1 MFRRTF
7 NRSQTPSKAVM
18 NRPLLVLLSAGL
30 LFPATGIGAG
40 EAATPA
46 TIDPKL
52 RDTTGQVSVIVQT
65 EHAPGQPLLD
75 RLDRIGDVAN
85 VYSVIDGLH
94 MYLTAEELG
103 ELARVPG
110 VERIDAD
117 EPLAW
122 HLDTSRSA
130 VGVGPQMWD
139 QGIDGGGGTVAVL
152 DTGIDQT
159 HPSVQGKVA
168 AAVVVREQAGATQTP
183 ASTDTD
189 GHGTHVAG
197 IVAGTGQGSQLL
209 RTDNRRYAGMATG
222 SQLISIDISN
232 PFTTSSA
239 IEGFDWVHEN
249 HETYDIT
256 VVQNSWGRKEVG
268 EPYDD
273 RDPTIRASNA
283 LVRDDGLLLVFSAA
297 NEGPEPSS
305 LSLEAQNPNVLTV
318 GAVDDSGSIAEF
330 SSRGPVLLPEGGQ
343 AGWVKPDVVAPG
355 VQIRSAKAGAATGS
369 SFYVDLS
376 GTSQAAPHVAGIAA
390 MVRASAPDLGPL
402 EVMELFRRAASDL
415 GPQGPDPATGYGF
428 TDAPRTLELAL
439 ATKNGTL
446 ELPQQEMY
454 TASGQLVLGPTG
466 ELSGVLGGTG
476 AKTESASGTI
486 PVKPRSTRLSLN
498 VSWSST
504 VSGTPP
510 PDLTVTLTRPDGET
524 LRVPAQD
531 GTASRTVSDPTP
543 GSWMWELRAANEP
556 GTGAAE
562 YQLGASVTTPR
573 SLDTLGQAGGG
584 GGFFD
589 SPSRQAQQYYE
600 DLEQELGEYTLPAL
614 AAAALL
620 AILLLVAIV
629 KVIF

>member
-1 MFRRTF
+1 MV
-7 NRSQTPSKAVM
+7 SVALLLPSVS
-18 NRPLLVLLSAGL
+18 LGGGG
-30 LFPATGIGAG
+30 T
-40 EAATPA
+40 TPA
-46 TIDPKL
+46 YIDPKL
-52 RDTTGQVSVIVQT
+52 EDATGRVSVIVQT
-65 EHAPGQPLLD
+65 DGPPTNMLLD
-75 RLDRIGDVAN
+75 RLEDLGDVAKT
-85 VYSVIDGLH
+85 YTVIDGLH
-94 MYLTAEELG
+94 LFLPADQLDR
-103 ELARVPG
+103 LARMPG
-110 VERIDAD
+110 VDRIDAD

-152 DTGIDQT
+152 DTGIDES

-168 AAVVVREQAGATQTP
+168 EAVVVREQAGATEAP
-183 ASTDTD
+183 AGTDTD

-197 IVAGTGQGSQLL
+197 IVAGTGEGSQLL
-209 RTDNRRYAGMATG
+209 RSDNREYAGMATG

-232 PFTTSSA
+232 PFTTSTA

-249 HETYDIT
+249 HEAYDIT

-268 EPYDD
+268 EPYDEGD
-273 RDPTIRASNA
+273 ATIQASNA

-297 NEGPEPSS
+297 NEGPDASS

-318 GAVDDSGSIAEF
+318 GAVDDSGGVAEF
-330 SSRGPVLLPEGGQ
+330 SSRGPVLLPSGEQ
-343 AGWVKPDVVAPG
+343 APWVKPDVAAPG
-355 VQIRSAKAGAATGS
+355 VQIRSAKAGAAAGS
-369 SFYVDLS
+369 NLYVDLS

-402 EVMELFRRAASDL
+402 EVAELFRQAAMDL
-415 GPQGPDPATGYGF
+415 GPPGPDPATGYGF
-428 TDAPRTLELAL
+428 VDAPRTLELAL
-439 ATKNGTL
+439 AADNGTL
-446 ELPQQEMY
+446 ELPRQETY

-466 ELSGVLGGTG
+466 EVSGVLGGTG
-476 AKTESASGTI
+476 AESENASGEI
-486 PVKPRSTRLSLN
+486 PVKPRATRLTLN
-498 VSWSST
+498 VSWAST

-510 PDLTVTLTRPDGET
+510 PDLRVTLTPPDGQP
-524 LRVPAQD
+524 LKVPAE
-531 GTASRTVSDPTP
+531 GGSASRSVSNPAP
-543 GSWMWELRAANEP
+543 GTWSWDLRAASEP

-562 YQLGASVTTPR
+562 YELTASVTTPQP
-573 SLDTLGQAGGG
+573 LGTLGQAGGG

-589 SPSRQAQQYYE
+589 SPSRQVQQYYE
-600 DLEQELGEYTLPAL
+600 DLEEQLGEYTLPAV